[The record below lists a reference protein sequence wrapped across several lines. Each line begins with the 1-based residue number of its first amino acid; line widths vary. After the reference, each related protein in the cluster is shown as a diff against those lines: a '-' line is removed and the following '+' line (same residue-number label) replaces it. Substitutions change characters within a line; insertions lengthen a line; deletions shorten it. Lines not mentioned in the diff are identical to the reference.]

1 MWKQKNRLHSHNLK
15 TSWDQ
20 ELYMSNMY
28 PPNSTIDWV
37 DTDTPEDAINDRDL
51 KYTFNEYGFRSDSF
65 EERGDYN
72 ILVSG
77 CSHTVAVGVDQEEGW
92 PFVLR
97 KMMEDHSGKKVGMWN
112 LATSGAS
119 PDYVVRSIIK
129 TSEILKP
136 DVVFVFWPP
145 SVRIELPSSEKVTT
159 PQVTQSFVRNP
170 EYPKLFVNDSWI
182 DDYMFT
188 KNLIM
193 LNRYCLAEKIR
204 YKSDKNY
211 FNKVDGDFWSIPDSS
226 GRDGLH
232 PGPEWHKNLASYFF
246 NFIKDKMDQPH
257 GQIQNN

>member
-1 MWKQKNRLHSHNLK
+1 
-15 TSWDQ
+15 
-20 ELYMSNMY
+20 MY
-28 PPNSTIDWV
+28 PPNTTVDWV
-37 DTDTPEDAINDRDL
+37 DTDRPEDAINDRDL

-92 PFVLR
+92 PFVVR
-97 KMMEDHSGKKVGMWN
+97 KMMEEHSGKKVGMWN

-145 SVRIELPSSEKVTT
+145 STRMELPSEDPILK
-159 PQVTQSFVRNP
+159 VTQSFIRNQ
-170 EYPKLFVNDSWI
+170 EYPKLFINESWI

-193 LNRYCLAEKIR
+193 LNRYCMAEKIR
-204 YKSDKNY
+204 YKSDINY
-211 FNKVDGDFWSIPDSS
+211 YNTDDNKIGEPIVPSDSS

-232 PGPEWHKNLASYFF
+232 PGPKWHEDVASYFF
-246 NFIKDKMDQPH
+246 NFIKDKMDKPH
-257 GQIQNN
+257 GQVQSN